1 MKKQAIW
8 LFACLV
14 SALLYSCGSSK
25 SEMIVKDWKA
35 TEFTLGE
42 TKIVADSV
50 VGIYFSFK
58 PDSTFEYTETAQKDK
73 GKWSLNP
80 DGTQISLTYKD
91 GRTVVQ
97 NIKELS
103 SEKLV
108 VEYEDFGMKRSI
120 TLVPDKKK

>member
-1 MKKQAIW
+1 MKKLKNW
-8 LFACLV
+8 LVLALAP
-14 SALLYSCGSSK
+14 ALLYSCGGSNSNK
-25 SEMIVKDWKA
+25 LVKDWKA

-73 GKWSLNP
+73 GKWKMGPEGKTIILLY
-80 DGTQISLTYKD
+80 GD

-97 NIKELS
+97 NVKELTDD
-103 SEKLV
+103 KLV

-120 TLVPDKKK
+120 TMVPKK

>member
-1 MKKQAIW
+1 MKNYKIW
-8 LFACLV
+8 VLACLT
-14 SALLYSCGSSK
+14 SALFYSCGNSK

-73 GKWSLNP
+73 GKWKLSE
-80 DGTQISLTYKD
+80 DGTKVTLTYD
-91 GRTVVQ
+91 QGGRSVVQ
-97 NIKELS
+97 NIKELTP
-103 SEKLV
+103 EKLV

-120 TLVPDKKK
+120 TLVPDKK

>member
-1 MKKQAIW
+1 MKNYKIW
-8 LFACLV
+8 ILV
-14 SALLYSCGSSK
+14 CMTSALFYACGNSK

-50 VGIYFSFK
+50 VGIYFRFK
-58 PDSTFEYTETAQKDK
+58 PDSTFEYVETAQKDK
-73 GKWSLNP
+73 GKWKMSE
-80 DGTQISLTYKD
+80 DGTKITLTYEQG

-97 NIKELS
+97 NIKELTND
-103 SEKLV
+103 KLV

-120 TLVPDKKK
+120 TLIPDKK

>member
-1 MKKQAIW
+1 MKK
-8 LFACLV
+8 LKTCLLMGMT
-14 SALLYSCGSSK
+14 SLLLYSCGSK
-25 SEMIVKDWKA
+25 SDTLVKDWKA

-58 PDSTFEYTETAQKDK
+58 PDSTFEYTETATKDK
-73 GKWSLNP
+73 GKWSLSE
-80 DGTQISLTYKD
+80 DGSKITLIYKEG

-103 SEKLV
+103 DEKLV

-120 TLVPDKKK
+120 TLVPDKK